1 MATVTDT
8 ARWSDRRTDPG
19 AWLIT
24 PTSDFWLACG
34 GAGVLLVAI
43 ALVLHWHGDRE
54 LQAADLLLAELHLGA
69 TYDAVVRRRLWQHMP
84 FEVIAVPLAITA
96 AAYGLMFA
104 DRSDLV
110 TTAVLYLAVW
120 HRARQNLGIARYYQ
134 AHMGGPVSAWHRR
147 LFRAAIYF
155 PMAVGAAYFASTA
168 PLYEGDEFLALAVD
182 PRIVEALAIVAVAGI
197 GAYIVFTARHRA
209 RIHPAEWWLVVANAV
224 ALSSGYLLGAWSMSF
239 MLVLALHHE
248 VQYLFFTYAMV
259 RRSAARVGELRGEL
273 RLLASFALWPVLGLT
288 SWALCQLS
296 ESDWVPPF
304 LVSGLLCHYWLDGR
318 IWTTRARRLASR

>member
-1 MATVTDT
+1 MATVTGT
-8 ARWSDRRTDPG
+8 AHWSDRRTEPG
-19 AWLIT
+19 AWVIT

-34 GAGVLLVAI
+34 GAGVLLIAL

-120 HRARQNLGIARYYQ
+120 HRARQNLGIARSTRCTW
-134 AHMGGPVSAWHRR
+134 AGRCRPGTDVCSAPPSTSRWPSARPTSPARR
-147 LFRAAIYF
+147 RSMKATSSSPSRSI
-155 PMAVGAAYFASTA
+155 PASSKRS
-168 PLYEGDEFLALAVD
+168 PSWPSRDGSV
-182 PRIVEALAIVAVAGI
+182 RRVH
-197 GAYIVFTARHRA
+197 ARHRA
-209 RIHPAEWWLVVANAV
+209 RIHPGEWWLVVANAV
-224 ALSSGYLLGAWSMSF
+224 AFGSGYVLGARSMSF

-248 VQYLFFTYAMV
+248 VQYLFFTYAMA

-273 RLLASFALWPVLGLT
+273 RLLASFALWPMLGLT

-296 ESDWVPPF
+296 VSDWVPPF

-318 IWTTRARRLASR
+318 IWRPRACRLAT

>member
-8 ARWSDRRTDPG
+8 AQWSDRRTEPA
-19 AWLIT
+19 AWLIS
-24 PTSDFWLACG
+24 PSGDFWLACG

-54 LQAADLLLAELHLGA
+54 LQTADLLLAELHLGA

-84 FEVIAVPLAITA
+84 FEVIAVPVAITA
-96 AAYGLMFA
+96 ATYGLMFA
-104 DRSDLV
+104 DRADLV

-120 HRARQNLGIARYYQ
+120 HRGRQNFGIARYYQ
-134 AHMGGPVSAWHRR
+134 VHMGGPVSAWHRR
-147 LFRAAIYF
+147 LFGAAIYL

-168 PLYEGDEFLALAVD
+168 PLYEGDEFLALALGRD
-182 PRIVEALAIVAVAGI
+182 IVETLAVVAVAGI
-197 GAYIVFTARHRA
+197 GAYVVFTARHRA
-209 RIHPAEWWLVVANAV
+209 RIHPGEWWLVVANAV
-224 ALSSGYLLGAWSMSF
+224 AFGSGYVLGAWSMSF

-248 VQYLFFTYAMV
+248 VQYLSFTYAMV
-259 RRSAARVGELRGEL
+259 RRSTAAGPGGPRREL
-273 RLLASFALWPVLGLT
+273 RLLASFALWPILGLT

-296 ESDWVPPF
+296 ESEFVPPF

-318 IWTTRARRLASR
+318 IWTPRARRLAA